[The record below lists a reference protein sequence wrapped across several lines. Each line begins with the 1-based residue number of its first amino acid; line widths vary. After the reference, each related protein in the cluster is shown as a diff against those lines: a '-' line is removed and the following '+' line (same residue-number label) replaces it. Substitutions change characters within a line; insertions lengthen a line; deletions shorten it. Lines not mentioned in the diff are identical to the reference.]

1 MKIRL
6 LLLII
11 CIFFVSCKK
20 DTETKSYKIDNPE
33 NIYAPV
39 YLHKKN
45 IEIVYICS
53 GGSSKRYHC
62 KYNCRGLN
70 RCSGRILGV
79 SEEKAKNMGRTRCK
93 ICY

>member
-1 MKIRL
+1 MKARL
-6 LLLII
+6 LLLMI
-11 CIFFVSCKK
+11 CILFACGKK
-20 DTETKSYKIDNPE
+20 DAGPE
-33 NIYAPV
+33 PYNHDAPA
-39 YLHKKN
+39 YLQNEYGKN
-45 IEIVYICS
+45 VYICT